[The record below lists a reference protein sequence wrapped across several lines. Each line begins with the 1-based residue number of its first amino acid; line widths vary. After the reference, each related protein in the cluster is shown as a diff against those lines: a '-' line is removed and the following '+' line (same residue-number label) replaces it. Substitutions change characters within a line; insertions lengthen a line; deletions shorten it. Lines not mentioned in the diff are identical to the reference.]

1 MSDAEAQYAFESLE
15 RRRIAR
21 LCECEYDTGYTCPRC
36 QRILGAVEFGE
47 VVPKGTDAREWSGEP
62 VDDVNANMAFFK
74 GAALRAKRARPETA
88 SVAPAFGCVGT
99 TIRLRSG
106 CYLDLLDPR
115 PKHFTFADIAGALS
129 KLCRFG
135 GQINSFYS
143 VAEHS
148 FHCAHLAMLDG
159 HSVDVQRAV
168 LMHDAAEAFIG
179 DIVKPLKLQLP
190 QVAAIER
197 RIENVIAAKYGALGF
212 AAYKSIIREIDQ
224 AMLIH
229 ERRQLFSNDEVT
241 WAGENETRKVPNKI
255 SLLRWDAPTAEACFI
270 ICGTML
276 GIRVTS

>member
-1 MSDAEAQYAFESLE
+1 MSDAEAQYAFEALE

-21 LCECEYDTGYTCPRC
+21 LCECEDASSYTCSRC
-36 QRILGAVEFGE
+36 RRILRAVEVGE
-47 VVPKGTDAREWSGEP
+47 VVPKETDAGLWAK
-62 VDDVNANMAFFK
+62 VNMASYKK
-74 GAALRAKRARPETA
+74 GAALRAERARPITA

-115 PKHFTFADIAGALS
+115 PEHFTFADIAGSLS

-135 GQINSFYS
+135 GQVDRFYS

-148 FHCAHLAMLDG
+148 FHCAHLSMLDG

-168 LMHDAAEAFIG
+168 FMHDAAEAFIG

-190 QVAAIER
+190 QVATIER
-197 RIENVIAAKYGALGF
+197 RIESVIAAKYGALGF
-212 AAYKSIIREIDQ
+212 AAYESIIREIDQ

-229 ERRQLFSNDEVT
+229 ERRQLFTGDEVT
-241 WAGENETRKVPNKI
+241 WAGEHETRIVPNEI
-255 SLLRWDAPTAEACFI
+255 CVTGWDAATAEGYF
-270 ICGTML
+270 TMCAKWI
-276 GIRVTS
+276 GIEVGR

>member
-1 MSDAEAQYAFESLE
+1 MKRLFEINTNSLGESYVRAYVWAENEDLAVLMF
-15 RRRIAR
+15 RRKHPE
-21 LCECEYDTGYTCPRC
+21 L
-36 QRILGAVEFGE
+36 QFV
-47 VVPKGTDAREWSGEP
+47 S
-62 VDDVNANMAFFK
+62 
-74 GAALRAKRARPETA
+74 LRALFAADSPTFITNA
-88 SVAPAFGCVGT
+88 SDSGFELELNLVEPAPAFGVVGT

-106 CYLDLLDPR
+106 CYLDLVAPQPDQ
-115 PKHFTFADIAGALS
+115 FTFSDIAGALS

-190 QVAAIER
+190 QVEAIER
-197 RIENVIAAKYGALGF
+197 SIENVIAAKYGSLGF
-212 AAYKSIIREIDQ
+212 AAYESIIREIDQ

-229 ERRQLFSNDEVT
+229 ERRQLFSGDEVT
-241 WAGENETRKVPNKI
+241 WAGKNETRKVPDKI
-255 SLLRWDAPTAEACFI
+255 ALLRWDAPIAEACFI
-270 ICGTML
+270 ICGKTL
-276 GIRVTS
+276 GIEVQS

>member
-1 MSDAEAQYAFESLE
+1 MSDAEAQHAFEALE

-21 LCECEYDTGYTCPRC
+21 LCECDDASSYICSRC
-36 QRILGAVEFGE
+36 ARIMRAADVGE
-47 VVPKGTDAREWSGEP
+47 VVPKETDAVRWTN
-62 VDDVNANMAFFK
+62 VLMASFK

-106 CYLDLLDPR
+106 CYLDLLDPQ
-115 PKHFTFADIAGALS
+115 PEHFTFADLAGALS

-135 GQINSFYS
+135 GQVDRFYS

-148 FHCAHLAMLDG
+148 FHCAHLAELDG

-212 AAYKSIIREIDQ
+212 AAYESIIREIDQ
-224 AMLIH
+224 AMLFH
-229 ERRQLFSNDEVT
+229 ERRLLFSGDEVP
-241 WAGENETRKVPNKI
+241 WAGENETRKVPDKI
-255 SLLRWDAPTAEACFI
+255 SLLKWDAPTAEACFI
-270 ICGTML
+270 ICGTIL
-276 GIRVTS
+276 GIDVTS